1 MNAGCNGCQYYSL
14 RQAPKFLMNGAMGD
28 RICHARGS
36 HQGDLLSPLLF
47 LFVMEVLHT
56 MIRKADEWSLLSLI
70 GV

>member
-1 MNAGCNGCQYYSL
+1 MLLSSASTKVFDEW
-14 RQAPKFLMNGAMGD
+14 RD
-28 RICHARGS
+28 RICHARDS

-56 MIRKADEWSLLSLI
+56 MICKADEWSLLSLI